1 MSEDDYG
8 CLILVIIGAV
18 IYAIIYFCS
27 IIFYQEPPIDVSFRE
42 SLMFDGKV
50 LQVKNTTTDKHLSC
64 LMTVHNYTHQ
74 QKKSFSFV
82 LSPRETQEVG
92 VLEIGWRFST
102 GESVSIEVEGFRT
115 YDCKVP

>member
-8 CLILVIIGAV
+8 CLSMVIIVAV

-27 IIFYQEPPIDVSFRE
+27 FFSNPEPPIDVSFRE

-64 LMTVHNYTHQ
+64 LMTVRNYTLHQ
-74 QKKSFSFV
+74 EKTFSFA

-92 VLEIGWRFST
+92 VLEIDWRFST
-102 GESVSIEVEGFRT
+102 GESVTIEVEGFRT
-115 YDCKVP
+115 YRCEVP